1 MSEAAPTA
9 TPAPLDLNRAT
20 AAELEAL
27 PGIGERRAQAIL
39 DYRTVSGGF
48 DRVEDLLLVEGIGPA
63 TLEALR
69 PLVVVR

>member
-1 MSEAAPTA
+1 MRCPESANGGPS
-9 TPAPLDLNRAT
+9 
-20 AAELEAL
+20 
-27 PGIGERRAQAIL
+27 AIL

-69 PLVVVR
+69 SLVVVR